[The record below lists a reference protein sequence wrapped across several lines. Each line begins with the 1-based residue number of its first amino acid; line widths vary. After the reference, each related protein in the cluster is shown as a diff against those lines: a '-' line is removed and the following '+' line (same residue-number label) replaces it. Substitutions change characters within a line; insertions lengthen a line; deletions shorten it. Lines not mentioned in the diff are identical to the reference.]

1 MLSAIESPANQR
13 PPFVNCTAALAEI
26 YARSVR
32 SGFQNKDRFSRA
44 ALRGSRAVR
53 LNIIALVG
61 VKKKSLAAPAAFDTA
76 IAGHVGFVFGS
87 QLPF

>member
-13 PPFVNCTAALAEI
+13 PPFVKRTAAIAQI
-26 YARSVR
+26 YARSVQ
-32 SGFQNKDRFSRA
+32 SGFQNKDGFSRA
-44 ALRGSRAVR
+44 APCGSRAVG
-53 LNIIALVG
+53 LNIIALIG

-87 QLPF
+87 KLPF